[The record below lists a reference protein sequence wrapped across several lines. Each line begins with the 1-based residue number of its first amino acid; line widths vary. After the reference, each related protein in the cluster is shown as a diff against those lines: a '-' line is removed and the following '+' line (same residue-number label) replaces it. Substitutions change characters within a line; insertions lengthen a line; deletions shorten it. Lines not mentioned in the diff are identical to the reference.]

1 MNSENLSEITEWL
14 NTQSST
20 IQFGEIAI
28 TCIMHEGK
36 LKRVIKTV
44 TESELKN

>member
-1 MNSENLSEITEWL
+1 MNTDNLNEITEWL
-14 NTQSST
+14 NSQTSNLR
-20 IQFGEIAI
+20 FGEIAI